1 MASGF
6 IDGIFQRDTLSDIIL
21 SIENDVR
28 VTYNNPNF
36 SIEDNENIGQLLKMI
51 AGRENNI
58 WQTIEQVYNSWNRN
72 GAEGLFLDEI
82 FALSG
87 VFREKATSGS
97 GDAVVETGSSAIDS
111 TSVSIGTIFSGEN
124 GGQYAATSTQFVS
137 SRVTAYRVVGNN
149 VSLATY
155 NLSVED
161 LSSGDTY
168 AQSFT
173 LASNTP
179 TARLNFLTSLKTFL
193 ETVNP
198 SETNVQLDTD
208 NLILYWGFDEAYE
221 LKGLEKTVKLL
232 STPSLGNRYSL
243 IECVNTE
250 TGFNPLGV
258 GGIASISIPPLGYV
272 SVTNLS
278 EFSSGTDVE
287 TDAAFVERARSE
299 VDSPRSA
306 TRTAIVAG
314 LLANVE
320 GVEKVK
326 FNKTVS
332 TGIVTIVPVII
343 GGEIADIAQELYRS
357 QPINNVYSGDIQYT
371 VDTEDDDQEVI
382 SFSRGV
388 QQQLSVR
395 VRYKTTSNTELT
407 TSEKSTASTN
417 LLDVSESWQLG
428 DKIFNF
434 SLMSAVSSAASYG
447 RFNSLV
453 VEVKKIEEPDT
464 SYSNL
469 DYQADPTELP
479 DLISDNI
486 TFVQEIN

>member
-6 IDGIFQRDTLSDIIL
+6 INGIFQRDTLSDLIL
-21 SIENDVR
+21 SIENDVK
-28 VTYNNPNF
+28 VTYNNPRF

-58 WQTIEQVYNSWNRN
+58 WQTIEEVYNSWNRN
-72 GAEGLFLDEI
+72 GAEGVFLDEI

-87 VFREKATSGS
+87 VFREKATVGS
-97 GDAVVETGSSAIDS
+97 GDAVVETNSSAIDS

-124 GGQYAATSTQFVS
+124 GGQYAATSSQFVS

-155 NLSVED
+155 NISVED
-161 LSSGDTY
+161 LSSGEVY

-173 LASNTP
+173 LSSTTP
-179 TARLNFLTSLKTFL
+179 TSRLNFLTSLQTFL
-193 ETVNP
+193 QSVNP
-198 SETNVQLDTD
+198 SETNIYLDTD
-208 NLILYWGFDEAYE
+208 NLVLYWGFDEAYE
-221 LKGLEKTVKLL
+221 LKGLEKTVKFL
-232 STPSLGNRYSL
+232 SSPSLGNRYSL

-250 TGFNPLGV
+250 TGFNPLGI
-258 GGIASISIPPLGYV
+258 GGIASISVPPLGYV

-306 TRTAIVAG
+306 TRSAILAG
-314 LLANVE
+314 LLANVS
-320 GVEKVK
+320 GIEKVK
-326 FNKTVS
+326 FDKVVNSGVVS
-332 TGIVTIVPVII
+332 VTPVII

-371 VDTEDDDQEVI
+371 VDTEDEDQEVI

-388 QQQLSVR
+388 QQQLSIR
-395 VRYKTTSNTELT
+395 IRYKTTTNTELT
-407 TSEKSTASTN
+407 TSEKSTATNN

-434 SLMSAVSSAASYG
+434 SLLSAVSSAVSYG
-447 RFNSLV
+447 RFNSLI
-453 VEVKKIEEPDT
+453 VEVKKVEEPDT
-464 SYSNL
+464 SYSSL
-469 DYQADPTELP
+469 DYQAASTELP
-479 DLISDNI
+479 DLISNNI

>member
-1 MASGF
+1 M
-6 IDGIFQRDTLSDIIL
+6 
-21 SIENDVR
+21 
-28 VTYNNPNF
+28 
-36 SIEDNENIGQLLKMI
+36 
-51 AGRENNI
+51 
-58 WQTIEQVYNSWNRN
+58 
-72 GAEGLFLDEI
+72 
-82 FALSG
+82 
-87 VFREKATSGS
+87 
-97 GDAVVETGSSAIDS
+97 
-111 TSVSIGTIFSGEN
+111 
-124 GGQYAATSTQFVS
+124 
-137 SRVTAYRVVGNN
+137 
-149 VSLATY
+149 
-155 NLSVED
+155 
-161 LSSGDTY
+161 
-168 AQSFT
+168 
-173 LASNTP
+173 
-179 TARLNFLTSLKTFL
+179 
-193 ETVNP
+193 
-198 SETNVQLDTD
+198 
-208 NLILYWGFDEAYE
+208 
-221 LKGLEKTVKLL
+221 
-232 STPSLGNRYSL
+232 

>member
-6 IDGIFQRDTLSDIIL
+6 INGSFQRDTLADIIL

-28 VTYNNPNF
+28 VTYNNPKF

-97 GDAVVETGSSAIDS
+97 GDAVVETNSSAIDS
-111 TSVSIGTIFSGEN
+111 TSVGIGTIFSGEN

-149 VSLATY
+149 ISLATY
-155 NLSVED
+155 NLSIED
-161 LSSGDTY
+161 LSSGQIFT
-168 AQSFT
+168 QSFT
-173 LASNTP
+173 LSSSTP
-179 TARLNFLTSLKTFL
+179 TARLNFLNSLKTFL
-193 ETVNP
+193 ESVNP
-198 SETNVQLDTD
+198 SETNIQLDTD
-208 NLILYWGFDEAYE
+208 NLVLYWGFDEAYE
-221 LKGLEKTVKLL
+221 LKGLEKTVKFL

-243 IECVNTE
+243 IECVNTQ

-258 GGIASISIPPLGYV
+258 SGIASISIPPLGYV

-306 TRTAIVAG
+306 TRSAIIAG
-314 LLANVE
+314 LLANVS
-320 GVEKVK
+320 GIEKIK
-326 FNKTVS
+326 FDKTVDS
-332 TGIVTIVPVII
+332 GIVTVVPIII
-343 GGEIADIAQELYRS
+343 GGEIADIAQELYRT

-371 VDTEDDDQEVI
+371 VDTEDEDQEVI

-395 VRYKTTSNTELT
+395 VRYKTTNNTELS
-407 TSEKSTASTN
+407 TSEKSIATSN

-434 SLMSAVSSAASYG
+434 SLMSAVSSAVSYG
-447 RFNSLV
+447 RFNQLI
-453 VEVKKIEEPDT
+453 VEVKKFEEPDS
-464 SYSNL
+464 SYSNA
-469 DYQADPTELP
+469 DYQAGSTELP
-479 DLISDNI
+479 DLISNNI